1 MEKINIETIKE
12 KKDEI
17 FLNKIVERLDFYDIL
32 ILKKFY
38 LTEKKFPNDVQAYCF
53 PILYKELQTQNSF
66 KLTQEALRKR
76 LKVLIKLGLLEKIK
90 GTNPSLYLP
99 VREKENFVRNL
110 IKKFFSIYGFENL
123 VSEK

>member
-1 MEKINIETIKE
+1 MEKIDLKVIKE

-17 FLNKIVERLDFYDIL
+17 LLSKIVERLDFYDVL

-38 LTEKKFPNDVQAYCF
+38 LTGKQFPNDVQAYCF
-53 PILYKELQTQNSF
+53 PILYKELQTQNNF

-76 LKVLIKLGLLEKIK
+76 LKSLIKLGLLEKIN

-99 VREKENFVRNL
+99 VRGKEEFVRNL
-110 IKKFFSIYGFENL
+110 IKKFFAIYGFENL
-123 VSEK
+123 ISEK